1 MSGIAASSNPLSFGK
16 LYYRLMTQDTSGNW
30 VSSATRGEQW
40 MLIWSPNPTNG
51 GCTIASD
58 RDNSWLIET
67 IFLLLVVTI
76 LLEVAK
82 YAKRH

>member
-1 MSGIAASSNPLSFGK
+1 MKDYKKSISF
-16 LYYRLMTQDTSGNW
+16 LAIIISLCR
-30 VSSATRGEQW
+30 TRGEQW

-51 GCTIASD
+51 GCTIVSD

-67 IFLLLVVTI
+67 IFLLLAVTI

>member
-1 MSGIAASSNPLSFGK
+1 MSNLAVSQNPLSFPK
-16 LYYRLMTQDTSGNW
+16 LYYRLMTQDISGNW
-30 VSSATRGEQW
+30 ISSATRGEQW

-58 RDNSWLIET
+58 KDNSWLIET
-67 IFLLLVVTI
+67 IFLLLAVTI

-82 YAKRH
+82 YAK